1 MKKFSIRDTHHTLV
15 AVAAVRMDCFAEDI
29 VAASV
34 EVEAGCTVEVEA
46 GCIVAVVVVDIAAA
60 EAEAGCIAAFAAGVV
75 VDCTDLDVWAVL
87 WKNRCGCVHRY
98 FVPPNVVEPKG
109 PVGFLRGRV
118 LAVQDWATKS

>member
-15 AVAAVRMDCFAEDI
+15 AVAAVRMDYFAEDI
-29 VAASV
+29 VAASA

-46 GCIVAVVVVDIAAA
+46 GYIVAVVVADIAAA

-118 LAVQDWATKS
+118 LAGQDWATKS

>member
-15 AVAAVRMDCFAEDI
+15 AVAAVRKDCFAEDI
-29 VAASV
+29 VAASA

-46 GCIVAVVVVDIAAA
+46 GYIVAVVVADIAAA